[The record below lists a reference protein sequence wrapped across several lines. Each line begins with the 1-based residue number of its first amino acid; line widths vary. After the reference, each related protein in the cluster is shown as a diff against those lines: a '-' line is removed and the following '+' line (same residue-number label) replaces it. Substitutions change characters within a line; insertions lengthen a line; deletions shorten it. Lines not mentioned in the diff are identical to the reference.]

1 MIPPPTA
8 TWPHCAGPH
17 QFRARTRDRTRPA
30 QEDRK
35 RGEGH
40 FQSPE
45 ALQHIGQR
53 GGSGRGTKRH
63 KQNGQR
69 AISST
74 LQGFLHFEYACGP
87 AFHVS
92 RLRVIF
98 VAICPNIPATQ
109 LFWYCTGNCTSRV
122 SLLATHTMHSLFRIC
137 RHKLLL
143 LGIPFSQSAGPK
155 HCSRIHYLTKPFP
168 CYSK

>member
-69 AISST
+69 VISST

-98 VAICPNIPATQ
+98 VAICPNIPAMQ
-109 LFWYCTGNCTSRV
+109 LFW
-122 SLLATHTMHSLFRIC
+122 HTIVLHEF
-137 RHKLLL
+137 
-143 LGIPFSQSAGPK
+143 
-155 HCSRIHYLTKPFP
+155 HCSQHIP
-168 CYSK
+168 CTRCFGFAGTNCSYWAFHSPNQPAQNIAQEFIT